1 MSIVR
6 DWAESGVVVLT
17 GHPAADPVLP
27 PGDAATR
34 ARAITDELAA
44 ATPVRVDG
52 AQLLAERAALRDS
65 RRAGRTS
72 VGGSCRLLPTADGW
86 AAVSCA
92 RPDDADLL
100 GALVGQTIDDDP
112 WEPVAQWLR
121 RHRGDELDERA
132 ALLGLPAHSVS
143 QTVAS
148 VMPHGSGL
156 RQADG
161 MLVVDF
167 SALWAGPLCAHLL
180 GLAGARVVK
189 VETPG
194 RPDGARRGDATF
206 YDLLH
211 GGHESVVLDPSTATG
226 RRALAQL
233 VGAADVVIE
242 GSRPRALHAFGLD
255 AEAEAARGCSWISI
269 TAAGRS
275 SERIGFGDDVAAA
288 AGLVGRDHAGMPV
301 FCGDAIADPLT
312 GIMAARLALAEAP
325 GALWDVSMA
334 GVVAS
339 TLQVSAGPSAQVAR
353 ADGALVIE
361 HAAGLEPV
369 SAPTPRR
376 PLATA
381 PSMGADTEPTLRS
394 LGIPIP

>member
-1 MSIVR
+1 MSIAR

-17 GHPAADPVLP
+17 GHPDADPVLP

-34 ARAITDELAA
+34 MRTITDELAA
-44 ATPVRVDG
+44 TTQVRVDG
-52 AQLLAERAALRDS
+52 AQMLAERAALRGT

-100 GALVGQTIDDDP
+100 GALIGRAIGGDP
-112 WEPVAQWLR
+112 WAPVAEWLR
-121 RHRGDELDERA
+121 RHRGDQLDERA
-132 ALLGLPAHSVS
+132 AMLGLPAHSVS
-143 QTVAS
+143 TPPAPPA
-148 VMPHGSGL
+148 PHTTGL
-156 RQADG
+156 RPADD

-189 VETPG
+189 VEAPG

-211 GGHESVVLDPSTATG
+211 GGHESVVLDPSTTAG

-233 VGAADVVIE
+233 VGEADVVIE
-242 GSRPRALHAFGLD
+242 ASRPRALRAFGLD
-255 AEAEAARGCSWISI
+255 AHAEADRGCSWISI
-269 TAAGRS
+269 TAAGRA
-275 SERIGFGDDVAAA
+275 SERVGFGDDVAAA
-288 AGLVGRDHAGMPV
+288 AGLVARDDGGLPV

-312 GIMAARLALAEAP
+312 GVIAARLALADTP

-339 TLQVSAGPSAQVAR
+339 TLQASAGPPAR
-353 ADGALVIE
+353 VTRA
-361 HAAGLEPV
+361 AAGLVVEHEAGV
-369 SAPTPRR
+369 EAVAAPTPRR
-376 PLATA
+376 PLAAA
-381 PSMGADTEPTLRS
+381 PAMGADTETTLRS
-394 LGIPIP
+394 LGIALP